1 MKAIDLIKQFEG
13 CKLKAYQDGG
23 GVWTIGYGSTGL
35 DIKEGVVWDQKDCEQ
50 RIFIDLLMIEKDIEA
65 LVKVP
70 LTANQVTA
78 LSSFI
83 YNVGYGAFNR
93 STLLKKLNEK
103 DYEGAASELL
113 RWNKDNGKVVKG
125 LSFRRAKE
133 KELFLKG
140 E

>member
-1 MKAIDLIKQFEG
+1 MTPSDLIKAFEG
-13 CKLKAYQDGG
+13 FKLNAYQDGG
-23 GVWTIGYGSTGL
+23 GVWTIGYGSTG
-35 DIKEGVVWDQKDCEQ
+35 DDVKEGTVWTIEDCE
-50 RIFIDLLMIEKDIEA
+50 RRLKIDLLMIEKDIEE
-65 LVKVP
+65 LVTVP
-70 LTANQVTA
+70 LTQNQISA

-83 YNVGYGAFNR
+83 YNVGYGAFKK

-113 RWNKDNGKVVKG
+113 RWNKDNGKVIKG
-125 LSFRRAKE
+125 LSLRRAKE